1 MDKMSRPDF
10 CPPSCAHQTP
20 NKDLLRSR
28 LPVVCPVG
36 RPTAGYRVP
45 AAPTRYLST
54 RNEATLLVVTV
65 VMLESKRTMM
75 RMMMMIHAMMM
86 LMYAKALQNKTVRH
100 IKRNAKQKRRRSA
113 RSCSCRL
120 ARPVDVEAKRR
131 QGG

>member
-1 MDKMSRPDF
+1 M
-10 CPPSCAHQTP
+10 
-20 NKDLLRSR
+20 
-28 LPVVCPVG
+28 
-36 RPTAGYRVP
+36 AGYRAP

-65 VMLESKRTMM
+65 VMLESKRTM
-75 RMMMMIHAMMM
+75 MMMMIHAMMM

-131 QGG
+131 QGGKASTYAENLTF